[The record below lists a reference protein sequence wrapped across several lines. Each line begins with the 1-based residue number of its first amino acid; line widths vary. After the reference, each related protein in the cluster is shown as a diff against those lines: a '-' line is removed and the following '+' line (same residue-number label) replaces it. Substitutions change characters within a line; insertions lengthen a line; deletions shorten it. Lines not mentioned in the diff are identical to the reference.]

1 MQKKKS
7 FLGILLVV
15 IMGISALG
23 GCNSLED
30 NTETK
35 TMVDIT
41 GDEIEVPVEVNKII
55 NLVPYGCQMMISL
68 GLGDYL
74 VGVNEEMFETEWIKE
89 LYPRIAEVQQF
100 PYEVSAEAV
109 LSVETDVVFVETQE
123 QAREFRS
130 KGITAITFTYYTIDE
145 LKENIRILG
154 DVIGGDAEEKCD
166 RYIAY
171 LEGKIA
177 DVENQLGNVITDR
190 ETLYY
195 INGTA
200 DRGFYKTTGNGST
213 NHACAELSY
222 AEFVTASLIEAP
234 ESKVDAEA
242 ILAKNPENIIIGGR
256 YQHVL
261 YDELFESPEWSE
273 IVAIKEGNVFKVP
286 MSITAWNRYG
296 VEIALM
302 IPWTAHVVYPD
313 VYEFDA
319 AYETKMFYKE
329 FMGYELSNEQVDLM
343 LNGLMPNGEKEI
355 PSR

>member
-1 MQKKKS
+1 MQKKNS
-7 FLGILLVV
+7 LMWMILVL
-15 IMGISALG
+15 IIGISVLS
-23 GCNSLED
+23 GCNST
-30 NTETK
+30 NSIAETK
-35 TMVDIT
+35 TIVDIT
-41 GDEIEVPVEVNKII
+41 GDEVNVPAEVNKVI
-55 NLVPYGCQMMISL
+55 NLVPYSCQMMVSL

-89 LYPRIAEVQQF
+89 MYPRITEVQQF
-100 PYEVSAEAV
+100 PYEVSAETV
-109 LSVETDVVFVETQE
+109 LGVEADVVIVETQE

-130 KGITAITFTYYTIDE
+130 KGITAVTFTYYTIDE
-145 LKENIRILG
+145 LKDNIRRLGDILGGEAEKKCDAYVSYLEGQIADVEEQLG
-154 DVIGGDAEEKCD
+154 DVIT
-166 RYIAY
+166 
-171 LEGKIA
+171 
-177 DVENQLGNVITDR
+177 VR
-190 ETLYY
+190 ETMYY

-222 AEFVTASLIEAP
+222 VEFVTASLIEAP

-261 YDELFESPEWSE
+261 YEELFESSEWSQ
-273 IVAIKEGNVFKVP
+273 ITAIKEGNVFKVP
-286 MSITAWNRYG
+286 MSISAWNRYG

-313 VYEFDA
+313 EYVFDV
-319 AYETKMFYKE
+319 AYETKQFYKE
-329 FMGYELSNEQVDLM
+329 FMGYELSDEQVNLM